1 MNYGQTSSDQTTDL
15 NSDFELDNFNL
26 NTNEWGISTPEQ
38 SRRTLGSSAINHAS
52 ETTIETTAPTR
63 ANDDLAPHSS
73 DFASATY
80 ETPARQNSYENT
92 PALGQITP
100 NFPPG
105 YQPPLETSTSP
116 QITTTTHSGLLEIA
130 QKAHNDQ
137 SLSLSDAKTIDS
149 AIADLGHSSDI
160 DTFYEQI
167 RADAD
172 SFAHSEN
179 HADSL
184 APSKDHA
191 DTKYNGANTNSR
203 TLINPTEGKQ

>member
-1 MNYGQTSSDQTTDL
+1 MDYGQTSSDQTTDL

-52 ETTIETTAPTR
+52 ETAIETAAPTR
-63 ANDDLAPHSS
+63 ANDDLAPRSS
-73 DFASATY
+73 DSASVSY

-105 YQPPLETSTSP
+105 YQPPLETSTSSR
-116 QITTTTHSGLLEIA
+116 TTTIAHSNLSEIA
-130 QKAHNDQ
+130 QKAHGSQ
-137 SLSLSDAKTIDS
+137 GLSLSDAKDIDS
-149 AIADLGHSSDI
+149 AIADLGRSSDI

-172 SFAHSEN
+172 S
-179 HADSL
+179 L
-184 APSKDHA
+184 ANSKSPA
-191 DTKYNGANTNSR
+191 DTKHSGANTNSN
-203 TLINPTEGKQ
+203 TPINPTEGKR

>member
-1 MNYGQTSSDQTTDL
+1 MDYGQTSSDQATDL

-38 SRRTLGSSAINHAS
+38 SRRTLGNSAINHAS
-52 ETTIETTAPTR
+52 ETAIETAAPTR
-63 ANDDLAPHSS
+63 ANDDLAPRSS
-73 DFASATY
+73 GSATVPH

-105 YQPPLETSTSP
+105 YQPPLETSTPS
-116 QITTTTHSGLLEIA
+116 QTTTTAHSNLLEIA
-130 QKAHNDQ
+130 QKAHGSQ
-137 SLSLSDAKTIDS
+137 GLSLSDAKTIDS
-149 AIADLGHSSDI
+149 AIADLGHSGDI

-172 SFAHSEN
+172 SLAYS
-179 HADSL
+179 DSL
-184 APSKDHA
+184 AHSKSNA
-191 DTKYNGANTNSR
+191 GTKSTNINSS
-203 TLINPTEGKQ
+203 TPINPTEGKR

>member
-1 MNYGQTSSDQTTDL
+1 MDYGQTSSDQTTDL

-52 ETTIETTAPTR
+52 ETAIETAAPTR
-63 ANDDLAPHSS
+63 ANDDLAPRSS
-73 DFASATY
+73 DSASVPY

-105 YQPPLETSTSP
+105 YQPPLETSTSSR
-116 QITTTTHSGLLEIA
+116 TTTIAHSNLSEIA
-130 QKAHNDQ
+130 QKAHGSQ
-137 SLSLSDAKTIDS
+137 GLSLSDAKDIDS
-149 AIADLGHSSDI
+149 AIADLGRSSDI

-172 SFAHSEN
+172 S
-179 HADSL
+179 L
-184 APSKDHA
+184 ANSKSPA
-191 DTKYNGANTNSR
+191 DTKHSGANTNSN
-203 TLINPTEGKQ
+203 TPINPTEGKR

>member
-1 MNYGQTSSDQTTDL
+1 MDYGQTSSDQTTDL

-52 ETTIETTAPTR
+52 ETTIETAAPTR
-63 ANDDLAPHSS
+63 ADDDLAPRSS
-73 DFASATY
+73 DSASVSY
-80 ETPARQNSYENT
+80 EAPARQNSYENT

-105 YQPPLETSTSP
+105 YQPPLETSTSSR
-116 QITTTTHSGLLEIA
+116 TTTIAHSNLSEIA
-130 QKAHNDQ
+130 QKAHGSQ
-137 SLSLSDAKTIDS
+137 GLSLSDAKDIDS
-149 AIADLGHSSDI
+149 AIADLGRSSDI

-172 SFAHSEN
+172 SLAYSDNLAHSK
-179 HADSL
+179 S
-184 APSKDHA
+184 PA
-191 DTKYNGANTNSR
+191 DTKHSGANTNSN
-203 TLINPTEGKQ
+203 TPINPTEGKR